1 VEVMYTDANRLP
13 QGSLEKYSI
22 DLELGG
28 DNDFEAQMNVRNHCM
43 SSGCI
48 WYIKDEEYGGIVDNV
63 KVDTEKSKVY
73 YSGRSWRGI
82 LEKKVIRPDTG
93 KDYLVVSGDANDIL
107 ALLIRRCDL
116 VDLFAVPGTS
126 SGIQI
131 SNYQFPRYVDA
142 YSGIVKMLSS
152 VGAKLK
158 IVYNDKD
165 SCVNISAVQIED
177 LSKKYEYSDDYGM
190 KIIIEKKTGGVNHLI
205 CLGAGELAARTVID
219 LYVDKTGEITEK
231 QSYFGEYEIAETY
244 DYGNSESVAELK
256 EKGIE
261 HLKEL
266 KSSDSVSASFSKLDV
281 DIGDIVGGR
290 NRATG
295 ILLKEQVTQE
305 IVKRNNNGNKLFR
318 YRRYW
323 TCS

>member
-1 VEVMYTDANRLP
+1 MEVMYTDVNRLP

-28 DNDFEAQMNVRNHCM
+28 DNDFELQMNVKNHCM
-43 SSGCI
+43 SAGCI
-48 WYIKDEEYGGIVDNV
+48 WYVKDEEYGGIVDNV

-73 YSGRSWRGI
+73 YSGRSWRGV

-107 ALLIRRCDL
+107 ALLIKHCDL
-116 VDLFAVPGTS
+116 VDLFAVPVT

-142 YSGIVKMLSS
+142 YSGIVKMLSA

-231 QSYFGEYEIAETY
+231 QAYFGEYEIAETY
-244 DYGNSESVAELK
+244 DYGNSESATELK

-295 ILLKEQVTQE
+295 IVLKEPVKQE
-305 IVKRNNNGNKLFR
+305 IVKIKNGIETITYKVGEE
-318 YRRYW
+318 
-323 TCS
+323 

>member
-1 VEVMYTDANRLP
+1 MEVMYTDANRLP

-107 ALLIRRCDL
+107 ALLIRRCNL

-305 IVKRNNNGNKLFR
+305 IVKIKNGIETITYKVGEK
-318 YRRYW
+318 
-323 TCS
+323 

>member
-1 VEVMYTDANRLP
+1 MEVMYTDANRLP

-116 VDLFAVPGTS
+116 VDLFAVSGTS

-305 IVKRNNNGNKLFR
+305 IVKIKNGIETITYKVGEK
-318 YRRYW
+318 
-323 TCS
+323 

>member
-1 VEVMYTDANRLP
+1 MEVMYTDVNRLP
-13 QGSLEKYSI
+13 QGSLEKYSV

-28 DNDFEAQMNVRNHCM
+28 DNDFELQMNIKNHCM
-43 SSGCI
+43 SAGSI
-48 WYIKDEEYGGIVDNV
+48 WYVKDEEYGGIVDDV

-73 YSGRSWRGI
+73 YSGRSWRGV
-82 LEKKVIRPDTG
+82 LEKKVIRPDAG
-93 KDYLVVSGDANDIL
+93 KDYLTVSGDANDIL
-107 ALLIRRCDL
+107 ALLIKRCDL

-131 SNYQFPRYVDA
+131 SSYQFPRYVDA

-152 VGAKLK
+152 VSAKLK

-165 SCVNISAVQIED
+165 SCVNISAVPISD
-177 LSKKYEYSDDYGM
+177 LSEKYEYSDDYGM

-219 LYVDKTGEITEK
+219 LYVDKTGEIGEK
-231 QSYFGEYEIAETY
+231 QSYFGEYEIVETY
-244 DYGNSESVAELK
+244 DYGNSESATELK

-261 HLKEL
+261 HLNEL

-290 NRATG
+290 NRATR
-295 ILLKEQVTQE
+295 IILKEQVTQE
-305 IVKRNNNGNKLFR
+305 IVKIKNGIETITYKVGEE
-318 YRRYW
+318 
-323 TCS
+323 

>member
-1 VEVMYTDANRLP
+1 MEVMYTDANRLP

-28 DNDFEAQMNVRNHCM
+28 DNDFETQMNVRNHCM

-305 IVKRNNNGNKLFR
+305 IVKIKNGIETITYKVGEK
-318 YRRYW
+318 
-323 TCS
+323 